1 MSKLRL
7 QLSKAVVKCNVKG
20 VVKCSFLPSNGTQ
33 RCRIAFIVTCH
44 CNIVTPTKGCLC
56 NKPPCKLRSDCHSK
70 SDSVHRSFV
79 LRSFVRSF
87 IHSFHRSFVRSF
99 VRSFL
104 RSFVRSFGRS
114 FVRSFVRTTKLRHP
128 LPFSGRVH
136 SPAGANAKPL
146 ESERLPKKKNSWF
159 GA

>member
-1 MSKLRL
+1 MLKLRL
-7 QLSKAVVKCNVKG
+7 PLSKAVVKCNVKG

-44 CNIVTPTKGCLC
+44 CNIVTQTKGCLC

-87 IHSFHRSFVRSF
+87 VHSFVPSFVRSF
-99 VRSFL
+99 VRSFVPSFL
-104 RSFVRSFGRS
+104 RSFVRP
-114 FVRSFVRTTKLRHP
+114 FVRSFVRSNNKTTP
-128 LPFSGRVH
+128 SITI
-136 SPAGANAKPL
+136 
-146 ESERLPKKKNSWF
+146 F
-159 GA
+159 GASPFARGRKRKTARV